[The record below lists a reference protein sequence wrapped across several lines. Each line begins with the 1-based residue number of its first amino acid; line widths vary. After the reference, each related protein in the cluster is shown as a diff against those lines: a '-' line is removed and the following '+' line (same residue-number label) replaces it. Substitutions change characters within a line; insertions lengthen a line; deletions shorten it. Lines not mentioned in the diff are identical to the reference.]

1 MNSNQQ
7 FAVSCHILAILAA
20 YPDTAVTSETIAQ
33 SVDTHPVVIRRIMS
47 DLRKHGLVNSRPGTS
62 GGWRMV
68 RHASELSLRE
78 VYRAVNHEAVL
89 SLHQHPNPNCP
100 IGANIQK
107 TLGNVFGDAQK
118 AMELALDKVS
128 VANVLENTL
137 QVKSQPML
145 GEMEVYD

>member
-7 FAVSCHILAILAA
+7 FAVSCHILAVLAA
-20 YPDTAVTSETIAQ
+20 FPDTAVTSETLAQ

-47 DLRKHGLVNSRPGTS
+47 DLRRHGLVNSRPGTS
-62 GGWRMV
+62 GGWRLI
-68 RHASELSLRE
+68 RQASELSLRE
-78 VYRAVNHEAVL
+78 VYLAVNHEAVL
-89 SLHQHPNPNCP
+89 ALHQHPNPNCP
-100 IGANIQK
+100 IGGNIQK

-128 VANVLENTL
+128 IANVLENTL